1 MVATNLK
8 ANTNIQDT
16 SAAKLADLRD
26 LMADYDL
33 DCYFI
38 PAVDEHLNL
47 SVPAAKQRR
56 AWICGFTGS
65 AGDLLVGKNSAW
77 LFVDSRYYEQAEL
90 QVDPGLIEISKLG
103 LEGNL
108 TSIETLEKL
117 AVEAAQK
124 STKVRLG
131 FDPFTVGTE
140 QYQNW
145 VKKFATAEIELI
157 PIRENLTDKVRSQTP
172 WQTAETLPAIDAEP
186 IFSLPVSLTGETA
199 AEKLARVREAM
210 QLANIDVLPI
220 TNLNQIAWLFN
231 LRGSDIPHIPIFIS
245 YAIVTTD
252 SAFLFTNPER
262 IPLEIKQELRADVT
276 LLPYADYPHTLETCV
291 NLPNKVR
298 VLLDPKH
305 STAGT
310 YQLILNQQEAQFYNI
325 EIVFDAHP
333 VEGMKARKNPS

>member
-1 MVATNLK
+1 MVSTNLK

-33 DCYFI
+33 DCYLI

-47 SVPAAKQRR
+47 SVPTAKQRR

-108 TSIETLEKL
+108 TLIETLEKL
-117 AVEAAQK
+117 AVESAQK

-157 PIRENLTDKVRSQTP
+157 PIRENLTDKVRSQNP
-172 WQTAETLPAIDAEP
+172 WKTAETLPAIDAEP
-186 IFSLPVSLTGETA
+186 MFSLP
-199 AEKLARVREAM
+199 
-210 QLANIDVLPI
+210 D
-220 TNLNQIAWLFN
+220 
-231 LRGSDIPHIPIFIS
+231 
-245 YAIVTTD
+245 
-252 SAFLFTNPER
+252 
-262 IPLEIKQELRADVT
+262 
-276 LLPYADYPHTLETCV
+276 
-291 NLPNKVR
+291 
-298 VLLDPKH
+298 
-305 STAGT
+305 
-310 YQLILNQQEAQFYNI
+310 
-325 EIVFDAHP
+325 
-333 VEGMKARKNPS
+333 RKSVV